1 MFSIKHNKVD
11 NRLIIE
17 SRKAFNCI
25 NFDIEILEKA
35 FGLTILAMI
44 EQPLVL
50 FNTMKEENDSDFQGF
65 EVLF

>member
-17 SRKAFNCI
+17 SRKAFNFI
-25 NFDIEILEKA
+25 NFGKEILKKA

-44 EQPLVL
+44 QQLV
-50 FNTMKEENDSDFQGF
+50 
-65 EVLF
+65 

>member
-25 NFDIEILEKA
+25 NFDKEILEKA

-44 EQPLVL
+44 HQPMWQNVS
-50 FNTMKEENDSDFQGF
+50 EESNC
-65 EVLF
+65 VNH